1 MKLTI
6 RKQISYA
13 FGQLGWATLLNILYT
28 LLVYYYLPPQN
39 ANLPQLISNHAY
51 FGLVNAIVLIAAFGR
66 ILEVFTDPLI
76 AGFSD
81 RSKFKWGRRIP
92 FMALGCVPAAL
103 FCALMFIPPDSFE
116 STRNLWWLVAMQILY
131 YPFFSLYVI
140 PYSALLIEMTDNEK
154 ERLSL
159 SSFTSLAYA
168 LSSLTAAFIPLI
180 GTSFQNHFSVTR
192 ITGVQW
198 AIGLMCALSAI
209 WMLIPVF
216 TIKENKMHHAP
227 SHEDAFKSLK
237 TTFQNPRFI
246 QFVISDCMY
255 WMGLNI
261 VSTGML
267 YYIKVLLGLSEDNL
281 TVLMLILLVASFSF
295 YPVVNFLANRYSRKK
310 IIQTGFVIFG
320 FVFALVFFGL
330 GRMPF
335 APFIQATIIM
345 ILAAIPFAILGIL
358 PNTVLADIAEHDLLK
373 TGNRKEGMYFAAR
386 TMIMKLGQTV
396 GIILFTIMLTFGH
409 EVGNDFGIRL
419 SALTG
424 FILCL
429 IAAVAFQRY
438 NEKNI
443 LQEIDEMKK
452 AA

>member
-1 MKLTI
+1 MKLPI
-6 RKQISYA
+6 RKQIYYA

-66 ILEVFTDPLI
+66 LLEVFTDPLI

-81 RSKFKWGRRIP
+81 RSKLKWGRRIP
-92 FMALGCVPAAL
+92 FMALGSIPAAI

-116 STRNLWWLVAMQILY
+116 STRNLWWLVIMQLLY

-159 SSFTSLAYA
+159 SSFSSLAYA

-180 GTSFQNHFSVTR
+180 GTQFQNNMNVSR

-198 AIGLMCALSAI
+198 AIGLMCGLSAI

-216 TIKENKMHHAP
+216 TIKENKMHHKP
-227 SHEDAFKSLK
+227 SHENMMKSLR
-237 TTFQNPRFI
+237 TTFKNPRFI

-281 TVLMLILLVASFSF
+281 TVLMLVLLVASFSF
-295 YPVVNFLANRYSRKK
+295 YPVVNYFANRMSRKK
-310 IIQTGFVIFG
+310 LIQIGFFIFG
-320 FVFALVFFGL
+320 LVFALVFFGL
-330 GRMPF
+330 GKMPMP
-335 APFIQATIIM
+335 PFIQAVIIM
-345 ILAAIPFAILGIL
+345 LLAAIPFAILGIL
-358 PNTVLADIAEHDLLK
+358 PNTVLADIAEHDMLK

-386 TMIMKLGQTV
+386 TMVMKLGQTF
-396 GIILFTIMLTFGH
+396 GIILFTILLTFGH

-424 FILCL
+424 FVLCM
-429 IAAVAFQRY
+429 IAAVTFQRY
-438 NEKNI
+438 NENKI
-443 LQEIDEMKK
+443 LKEIEEMKK